1 MLRTVSS
8 VNYNLQ
14 LNFRRDLAS
23 NFFNAFE
30 FQAGSPRHQRNIAR
44 VPFVFAISYN
54 VLKIGYLIL
63 PGVLDNSITVAEF
76 PVILPINNSIA
87 IKSGEILQLLLE
99 LIIENF

>member
-14 LNFRRDLAS
+14 LNFHRNLAW

-30 FQAGSPRHQRNIAR
+30 FQAVSSRHRRNIAR
-44 VPFVFAISYN
+44 VPFVFAVSYN
-54 VLKIGYLIL
+54 VLKIGYLIS
-63 PGVLDNSITVAEF
+63 PGVLDNSIMVAEF
-76 PVILPINNSIA
+76 PVILPINSSIP
-87 IKSGEILQLLLE
+87 IKSREILQLLLE